1 MPSVRIEDDAFGDL
15 RFDILATEA
24 GLADADHARGKMI
37 RLWRQCTA
45 ENVHTLPEAVVVS
58 VLGSRGVSALIV
70 ARLGEKNSHG
80 VRIKGTKGRIEWL
93 ANLRKN
99 GAKGGRPIGSKTKTR
114 LEPSGFRE
122 PNPLALVT
130 ATALAP
136 AQEEEGVCA
145 AKSPH
150 DPAPLELL
158 PTEPPAPF
166 RDRAHDLAAACCEVL
181 NAATG
186 SGYVADSSE
195 TLRLARAL
203 AKARRTPADVRRVVQ
218 DRIAAWGDDPKMRS
232 YLRPATL
239 LAARNFATYLDDLTS
254 RPAETTRQPQV
265 Y

>member
-130 ATALAP
+130 APALVT
-136 AQEEEGVCA
+136 AQEEIC
-145 AKSPH
+145 
-150 DPAPLELL
+150 
-158 PTEPPAPF
+158 EPPAPRPANGDPSRF
-166 RDRAHDLAAACCEVL
+166 ALEPERPSKPRRA
-181 NAATG
+181 
-186 SGYVADSSE
+186 
-195 TLRLARAL
+195 
-203 AKARRTPADVRRVVQ
+203 AKAPIPPDYQPDASVATAAREAGVDLGREIAKLKDWAAGKGELKADWH
-218 DRIAAWGDDPKMRS
+218 A
-232 YLRPATL
+232 
-239 LAARNFATYLDDLTS
+239 AARNWMRSAAERRATGQGAPAPRRAIRDL
-254 RPAETTRQPQV
+254 
-265 Y
+265 

>member
-130 ATALAP
+130 APALVTA
-136 AQEEEGVCA
+136 QDQIC
-145 AKSPH
+145 
-150 DPAPLELL
+150 
-158 PTEPPAPF
+158 EPPAPRPANGDPSRFALEPEKPAKQRRGQRVPMPADF
-166 RDRAHDLAAACCEVL
+166 RPDASVVSEARTGCVDLDREIAKLRDWSTSKGEYRVDWQATARNWIRSAADRQ
-181 NAATG
+181 G
-186 SGYVADSSE
+186 PG
-195 TLRLARAL
+195 ARASP
-203 AKARRTPADVRRVVQ
+203 ARAAPASSIDATAQ
-218 DRIAAWGDDPKMRS
+218 A
-232 YLRPATL
+232 LRE
-239 LAARNFATYLDDLTS
+239 RGFD
-254 RPAETTRQPQV
+254 Q
-265 Y
+265 